1 MVTLRWLA
9 LRSLALRSFAAA
21 LALPLPA
28 SAAVLIQIDKASQ
41 RMTVS
46 KDGERLYTWPVSTGK
61 RGHSTPSG
69 SYKAFRMEKDH
80 FSKEWDDAP
89 MPNSIFFTKTG
100 HAIHGSYDVKRIGT
114 PASHGCV
121 RLAPEN
127 AAVLFNLVKADG
139 VLNTQVVLSGAEPP
153 PSANIARAPAG
164 GAAQNPNAAPPQD
177 PNENYLARGAPNNGI
192 DNQAYGVPRY
202 QQRAP
207 IDNQVYG
214 STDDR
219 YPAPVYR
226 YQQRAPTD
234 DQRYAQDGTPQQ
246 PAYQQQPAYR
256 QQQPYGG
263 GYYQQ
268 QPQPSYGSRYRDP
281 YYDNPPPPNYYRRG
295 FGY

>member
-1 MVTLRWLA
+1 MVTLRYLA
-9 LRSLALRSFAAA
+9 FAAA
-21 LALPLPA
+21 MALPLPA
-28 SAAVLIQIDKASQ
+28 SGAVLIQIDKSSQ

-46 KDGERLYTWPVSTGK
+46 KDGQRLYTWPVSTGK
-61 RGHSTPSG
+61 RGFSTPSG

-80 FSKEWDDAP
+80 FSREWDDAP
-89 MPNSIFFTKTG
+89 MPHSIFFTKDG
-100 HAIHGSYDVKRIGT
+100 HAIHGSYEVKRIGS

-127 AAVLFNLVKADG
+127 AAILFNLVKADG
-139 VLNTQVVLSGAEPP
+139 VLNTQVVLSGTEPP

-164 GAAQNPNAAPPQD
+164 GAAQNPNAAPPQYQG
-177 PNENYLARGAPNNGI
+177 ESYIARGAPNDGI
-192 DNQAYGVPRY
+192 DNQAYGAPRY

-207 IDNQVYG
+207 IDNQAYG

-219 YPAPVYR
+219 YPAPAWR

-246 PAYQQQPAYR
+246 PAYRQQQPAYR
-256 QQQPYGG
+256 QQQPYYGG

-268 QPQPSYGSRYRDP
+268 QPQPSYGSRYGDP

>member
-1 MVTLRWLA
+1 MVTLRYLA
-9 LRSLALRSFAAA
+9 FAAA
-21 LALPLPA
+21 LALPVPA
-28 SAAVLIQIDKASQ
+28 SAAVVIQIDKSSQ

-46 KDGERLYTWPVSTGK
+46 KDGQRLYTWPVSTGK
-61 RGHSTPSG
+61 RGFSTPSG

-89 MPNSIFFTKTG
+89 MPHSIFFTKDG
-100 HAIHGSYDVKRIGT
+100 HAIHGSYEVKRIGT

-127 AAVLFNLVKADG
+127 AAILFNLVKADG
-139 VLNTQVVLSGAEPP
+139 VLNTQVVLSGTEPP

-164 GAAQNPNAAPPQD
+164 GAAQNPNAAPPNPNPNAAPQD
-177 PNENYLARGAPNNGI
+177 YLARSAPNNSL
-192 DNQAYGVPRY
+192 DHQA
-202 QQRAP
+202 
-207 IDNQVYG
+207 YG

-219 YPAPVYR
+219 YPAPTYR

-246 PAYQQQPAYR
+246 PAYPQQQPAYR
-256 QQQPYGG
+256 QQQPYYGG

-295 FGY
+295 FGYGWN